1 MGLRTIIEID
11 EEKCDGC
18 GLCAKGCPEGALQ
31 IVDGKARMVGDNL
44 CDGLGACIGDC
55 PRGAITTITRE
66 AEPYDEAKVI
76 GNIVPKG
83 MNTVM
88 AHLQHLWG
96 HGQDSWYREALAALE
111 AKGIEIADEHLPHRK
126 SPAKAGATGGHG
138 AAAPSLAA
146 HGAAALGAA
155 GNSAAGNSA
164 AGNGAAT
171 TEEAG
176 SCSTGMCPGT
186 MSRMLGA
193 AKSSANRVAAG
204 SPANLGAGALRPAG
218 NTAAAAGLGA
228 GNGGAATG
236 SRSELTQWPVQLH
249 LVNPRA
255 PYFQDADLLIAADCT
270 AFACGAFHQALLRG
284 RKLVIACPK
293 LDTQQEV
300 YVDKLRALVS
310 EAGLRSITLAVMEVP
325 CCGGL
330 RRLLAQAMADTGV
343 DIPISTVVVGMDGGS
358 LTWV

>member
-18 GLCAKGCPEGALQ
+18 GLCANGCPEGALQ
-31 IVDGKARMVGDNL
+31 IVDGKARMVGDSL

-55 PRGAITTITRE
+55 PRSAITTITRE
-66 AEPYDEAKVI
+66 AEPYDEVRVI

-83 MNTVM
+83 MNTVL

-96 HGQDSWYREALAALE
+96 HGQDTWYREALAALE
-111 AKGIEIADEHLPHRK
+111 ERGIDIAEEHLPHTK
-126 SPAKAGATGGHG
+126 SPTKAGAGAVGGHVKPTHTAAPHDATGTTANG
-138 AAAPSLAA
+138 AARTT
-146 HGAAALGAA
+146 
-155 GNSAAGNSA
+155 GNSAV
-164 AGNGAAT
+164 
-171 TEEAG
+171 TEGTG

-186 MSRMLGA
+186 MARMLDATAKGLGSA
-193 AKSSANRVAAG
+193 ANEQHGIA
-204 SPANLGAGALRPAG
+204 ALRPADKSM
-218 NTAAAAGLGA
+218 NS
-228 GNGGAATG
+228 G

-249 LVNPRA
+249 LINPRA

-293 LDTQQEV
+293 LDTQQEI
-300 YVDKLRALVS
+300 YVDKLRSLVS

-330 RRLLAQAMADTGV
+330 RRLLAQAIADTGV
-343 DIPISTVVVGMDGGS
+343 GIPVSTVVVGMDGGS
-358 LTWV
+358 LTWI